1 MFNINNLK
9 ISGTDVYLLKR
20 ENYYLLTFRNPFYL
34 SSLKIRYH
42 YNERLFNSSEIE
54 TITKLVNERIQFDNK
69 IEFKSINEV
78 VRYLESL

>member
-9 ISGTDVYLLKR
+9 ISGTDVFLLKL
-20 ENYYLLTFRNPFYL
+20 ESYYLLTFRSSFYL

-42 YNERLFNSSEIE
+42 SNERLFNSNEIE
-54 TITKLVNERIQFDNK
+54 IITKLVNKRIQFDNK

-78 VRYLESL
+78 VSYLESL

>member
-20 ENYYLLTFRNPFYL
+20 ENYYLLTFRNSFYL
-34 SSLKIRYH
+34 TSLKIRYH
-42 YNERLFNSSEIE
+42 YNERLFNSNEIE
-54 TITKLVNERIQFDNK
+54 TITRLVNKRIQFDNK

-78 VRYLESL
+78 VIYLESL

>member
-1 MFNINNLK
+1 MFNVNNLK
-9 ISGTDVYLLKR
+9 ISGTDIFLLKL
-20 ENYYLLTFRNPFYL
+20 ESYYLVTFRKAYYL

-54 TITKLVNERIQFDNK
+54 TITRLVNKRIQFNNK